1 MRRSASTFV
10 VLLAVLS
17 SAQAARADT
26 TPHRRASII
35 AAHTSMGRNAPRRLA
50 CSAPLPICP
59 AGKIG
64 GAIIHGAGDVIQ
76 AGAGVA
82 SNAVMGGVVSWAA
95 DGAAWL
101 VGEVGKQI
109 EHSSRPA
116 LNSRWFA
123 QRYAGMVQL
132 AAALAAVFLLLAV
145 GHA

>member
-1 MRRSASTFV
+1 MRRNASLFL

-17 SAQAARADT
+17 SAQSARADA
-26 TPHRRASII
+26 TPHRRATIV
-35 AAHTSMGRNAPRRLA
+35 AAHTSADRNAPRRLA

-101 VGEVGKQI
+101 VSEVGKQI
-109 EHSSRPA
+109 DRSSRPE
-116 LNSRWFA
+116 LSSTWFA
-123 QRYAGMVQL
+123 QRYSGMVQL
-132 AAALAAVFLLLAV
+132 ATAL
-145 GHA
+145 